1 MITYPAMLYSNI
13 WNNVIFMLYSI
24 KMLFLRYIQVQQM
37 VLLIYMHTLAIEC
50 EVLKTFI
57 KILAQQILHSDFIW
71 QIKRKS

>member
-1 MITYPAMLYSNI
+1 
-13 WNNVIFMLYSI
+13 
-24 KMLFLRYIQVQQM
+24 MLFLRYIQVQQM

>member
-1 MITYPAMLYSNI
+1 
-13 WNNVIFMLYSI
+13 MLYSI

-57 KILAQQILHSDFIW
+57 KILIGTTNITF
-71 QIKRKS
+71 